1 MGGIASPEVR
11 WLAMTW
17 GGRDCFAKYA
27 RNDMGRG
34 TMGGIASPEVRWLA
48 MTGAGD
54 NGRDCF
60 ARRTLARN
68 DMGAGRDDRNAGVG
82 LLRRKDAGSQ

>member
-17 GGRDCFAKYA
+17 GGVR
-27 RNDMGRG
+27 
-34 TMGGIASPEVRWLA
+34 IALPEGSWLA
-48 MTGAGD
+48 MTGEV
-54 NGRDCF
+54 GRDCF

-68 DMGAGRDDRNAGVG
+68 DRGEG
-82 LLRRKDAGSQ
+82 LLEKELAETERRKRAPTGLRLPRRVLCSYYAHGRIERK